1 MDRPQVCFYFHFI
14 DDVMMD
20 VFQIGFISSVYVFPK
35 GKADGGG
42 MAE

>member
-1 MDRPQVCFYFHFI
+1 
-14 DDVMMD
+14 MD

-42 MAE
+42 MAEWK